1 MASAVKYLS
10 NVTKSVKYAAIDVL
24 KDLNPIIVEG
34 VEENAD
40 VAKVTYSTIKNFKT
54 IVPKAAKSLADSQ
67 VGELARE
74 AKKNIIEDLKS
85 GKFYNRERMNR
96 ADEYAMEHGDLGFD
110 TDVSDF
116 MVDEGGDDLGFD
128 TESNEFLADTMD
140 EVGEKTSSAVGQVL
154 MRTAEYQVEAQRQ
167 STVRTLAQTAAM
179 TATLHSDLAAVN
191 ANIAGVVKFNQ
202 EVMSTHIENSTRFYQ
217 RQQEQMS
224 EQTALLTEIRDIQK
238 AVFSPKS
245 KSMSSKVKVSDIFT
259 SNGMI
264 NLAEYFKYVQQN
276 VKDQD
281 SGMGEMVS
289 MVMDLGLGK
298 SMVANPLGSIM
309 KGVIKSA
316 IPNVLK
322 DAMTEFNEAIAGSIS
337 TALLNIT
344 KKKDSMNP
352 IMSLLGNI
360 FGLDL
365 SVKKSMNTGGY
376 EKGAVPWNG
385 KDHKALTEVIPT
397 LLGKIYSS
405 VSGQPETRYD
415 YETGRFRSFKS
426 IRKEYKNAKDRYI
439 RDANS
444 SVMPYL
450 QDQIRNIDFGGNI
463 KRQQEFIDNLE
474 KILRKNFENMEKF
487 NPNDKSI
494 NAKTYGLKGDHAE
507 YDLKLIREMYK
518 KIPASKQL
526 MNQNDLLSAIQAY
539 NAFLTGEEEKGDSIF
554 NSIFDGSMKGGKKK
568 LQSPMVA
575 GFTKLDTTND
585 LLTEIRDYLYTP
597 GNKRAKLK
605 KRNYRSEKT
614 TIEVT
619 SEESKKKENKA
630 KSNLGFNVT
639 QNDETTMKIDDDKI
653 VTEKDLS
660 KESKS
665 KFIKDLKKQET
676 ATQKLKVLFK
686 KGFSFLDAPGA
697 FAAQLLRNVDRRLY
711 TLLFNE
717 GDSDTDSVM
726 GIFREKFDDW
736 FENFKENTKNKIDG
750 IKEAI
755 SESGVKGKFS
765 SIMKN
770 LFGFDFE
777 QWEGEFKEALFG
789 DKNESFVS
797 GMKDM
802 FKEGFKDMF
811 NSIKNFIKPETE
823 EQKQA
828 KTQNAAANKVKN
840 ALKGLG
846 ETKKVENAAAGMRRV
861 SKTGIVAVSE
871 GEMIIPPDMDINNI
885 KKRSAKE
892 KKAIEEFEAAYGK
905 IGSIP
910 QFAEGGTYTDPS
922 DVYKEVITFAKEG
935 WSSSKIKK
943 WIDKNVADN
952 EIKKKVLELA
962 QTETAEYAKAKGKAI
977 GKKIAGFGS
986 SVMGEAKAAGAT
998 AMENE
1003 TISNI
1008 VDSITEKVGDN
1019 VKGKGNEAVKDIM
1032 GNFKKYLPRMAASG
1046 ATGIGLSLA
1055 FGLAGGPIL
1064 GGAIGAGI
1072 GLLSKSEALQNLL
1085 FGKKLEDGS
1094 RDKGILPKDITQN
1107 IDKYFPN
1114 MAKGAIV
1121 GGITSVLP
1129 FVPGGPLA
1137 GILVGSAVGFARS
1150 NENINRM
1157 LFGENGKLTKAASIL
1172 KQKLPKMGLG
1182 AALGMLTGPFG
1193 LTTNLMLGAG
1203 LGFVSDT
1210 EKFKEIVFG
1219 VKGFDG
1225 KRSGG
1230 LVGFIRDAVQVP
1242 LEGIK
1247 KLFDDTK
1254 EWFKNSILSPIE
1266 KGLSPFI
1273 QQIKNIGN
1281 WIKDG
1286 ITSAFS
1292 DHIAK
1297 PIGKALNERIIQPVE
1312 RGIGKI
1318 INGILAPVK
1327 FAASLPFKA
1336 FGAAGQAL
1344 ERRQLKRTG
1353 KAAGTAAERIAKRED
1368 LDKGRKAKR
1377 YTNTAAH
1384 KLDLALTTA
1393 TDDELAEYKLLA
1405 DYSQDTASLKGRT
1418 AKGRQKALDKFSKGV
1433 IARGG
1438 LDKML
1443 LSHVNRSPSQLS
1455 RQDYNYIMDQVAI
1468 GNYKGPVAL
1477 ILQSPVFPE
1486 EYKKQAAK
1494 AIKDTALKVKD
1505 AREKAKN
1512 FTETARN
1519 IKDKTGVDVTD
1530 KNFQRVVN
1538 QEYNSRGV
1546 EKSKEET
1553 PEEKAGDQVTTA
1565 ITSTHEEA
1573 MTALN
1578 RIAEAIEIMAYGDQ
1592 DAKRQKLNE
1601 RRAARKKAKREAADK
1616 KRREKQLEKGKLF
1629 FDGEDV
1635 LDDQDITDENI
1646 EKFKNQD
1653 INRYESKF
1661 KKFYKSAKD
1670 KASNFYKDK
1679 VSWRVGYAKD
1689 VASEIPGNVKNKARD
1704 ISDNVKLSVTDVI
1717 LAAQAGDYA
1726 LASKL
1731 ANGSRVKMGQLR
1743 GAMRNTVTKIKR
1755 KAEQAKTVMTEH
1767 GPILMRKDKQGN
1779 EIPDE
1784 RDSETKETLELRDE
1798 AQNTQKGILS
1808 KISSLGS
1815 GLKGLFSSDEEDE
1828 DGESIISK
1836 IFKNVAKYA
1845 LPVVGGVAGI
1855 GLLKNISEKTI
1866 QVQQKDEQG
1875 NKMYDEN
1882 GNPIMTETTIGNAIK
1897 DKLTEVWLGPDGTGN
1912 TAGVWYHVKDFTR
1925 NTILPLIG
1933 DGIDLI
1939 KEKLPDLISTG
1950 IQVIIENA
1958 PTLFSTVFTGI
1969 VNGVVSLFKKAL
1981 SNVPVI
1987 GGAFKDEEKS
1997 NKDKPTS
2004 ESINGQKVTLTSGI
2018 TGVGGASTGTSTGT
2032 TGGTTT
2038 GKGASTSKAAPAE
2051 GSTAAKL
2058 QSLFD
2063 KYNGPLGGGTAS
2075 SSTTTTSSSTTST
2088 GATSANTNA
2097 TTTQTNTTTTTA
2109 QSVGNAAAG
2118 TANLVQYSNNISAP
2132 GTDEDVQSSLAYQN
2146 AGPTVRKKALPVLK
2160 EVWNANIGNGMTVGQ
2175 LCNDNKTII
2184 AEVQDANGQT
2194 VQLTGADL
2202 LLYPDLASQI
2212 IGADISLTDEERDKN
2227 SEEVR
2232 AAVDTNPGNWTGFK
2246 VLVSGGGYG
2255 ALTAKK
2261 GINMVSKAGK
2271 FASKFGSTAAKVTKK
2286 LPGLKRVGQI
2296 ANITGKAT
2304 NMAAQIATTPMR
2316 IVEGGRKVIKD
2327 FNRGAKAGGSIASGL
2342 SEVKRAGGLRTRSKI
2357 RKGQSA
2363 FNAAMDSRKAARAA
2377 KVNDAKTGIG
2387 KAWQKAK
2394 NFIPDKIDDAVKSV
2408 GNKGLN
2414 AAQKATKIDAQDVK
2428 KATSGIANAVNAV
2441 KTKGGKL
2448 GKAAE
2453 KAGEV
2458 VGKIKDKAGKLTG
2471 EAADVVSKL
2480 SKILDKFLSDN
2491 KVLKQLN
2498 KVIKCA
2504 KKKVSSEAI
2513 SKALKEFAEKIVE
2526 KFTKGLAKTAAKIIA
2541 KISTKLAAYI
2551 GSAGIVAAAF
2561 LVVDFV
2567 SGLSKADAIMQV
2579 EKPTVAERLIAGLVN
2594 AFAETFFI
2602 TLVIDTKD
2610 LVQFCINML
2619 ENLGVDFSDLRKRQA
2634 EAEENCRKYNAEHD
2648 TNYTVEEYLMSD
2660 HLSTK
2665 IKNALGKAWDTV
2677 KDTGKKAWDGIKNAG
2692 KSAWNFI
2699 TGKGDEDEKE
2709 TEEKEKKEKK
2719 SSKKKDTA
2727 KKKETE
2733 QNKTNASSSVASAA
2747 TSAMTAISSANVTG
2761 KSDNLASDSETNKS
2775 GTTKQIV
2782 ATKGKSTGSSTTAEE
2797 ADAVAEYNKENGTNY
2812 TAEEYNATVKGNVT
2826 GVDSTSTSGS
2836 IISTQNG
2843 KEMKKVSANINTLI
2857 PNMIRSVKGK
2867 LASMFGLKP
2876 EEMNKTTNVGTNAY
2890 KTSPATMFF
2899 NSITNMW
2906 RDASTKIGN
2915 MVTSLPKSIGS
2926 AAKSASHFLA
2936 VAFGLADPD
2945 EKNVGIEDATSDT
2958 YINRRA
2964 NIIKDTSAYSATLAS
2979 ASITGSNSANESTQL
2994 SKVSSAVRTVAKTTS
3009 TLASKVSNFVS
3020 KTFGLKGGSGSGLSG
3035 SGSELGD
3042 QDRSKADTF
3051 ISQKYSKYANR
3062 YFTTKGDT
3070 KRTTVADA
3078 GCAPAVATMAV
3089 NTLAANDKILD
3100 MDTAM
3105 KHAIKYKTPNGGVTA
3120 DYFIDEFKDQGL
3132 RAAYVAG
3139 KESDKESII
3148 LNQLRRGNPIIL
3160 MGQDDKNSTKKVSPF
3175 GPKAH
3180 YVVATGISRDGRTIY
3195 INDPESRTPRTPYSV
3210 KRILKGTILGVA
3222 PVSSKKNRI
3231 TEAATK
3237 KAKKILKNFKAGGKY
3252 GEDTVQYKVWQHL
3265 RTKLTEEQTA
3275 AVMGNME
3282 AESGFDAAAIEKGSG
3297 WGFGLCQWTNPNG
3310 GPTGRRTNLENY
3322 AASIG
3327 KPASDIGVQCDF
3339 LLAELDPNGG
3349 CDGYATYQLMTKT
3362 YENKTWD
3369 KNTFNTATDITTL
3382 TKAFC
3387 YCWERPKEQYAHMD
3401 RRIESAK
3408 MYFEEFTG
3416 VPAGDGS
3423 SGGTNSEAENSN
3435 NPITKLLNKFQ
3446 ELGAAFGLTDSGT
3459 SGSSG
3464 DGSGDP
3470 EWLDGEVKG
3479 NVCSDPE
3486 KAKQQ
3491 QQLVLKMKSVEN
3503 TLPYSQ
3509 AARDPDEDKSGDC
3522 SSTVQWAYKKVL
3534 GVDPGSWTGAQKT
3547 DSDTYTATTSLND
3560 PSKLQLGDLLLMNRH
3575 VEMYAGEDDDG
3586 GHLMI
3591 GHGGGEHTLPDG
3603 TVTTKGPYTRALDKT
3618 PPYNLVRRWTGFKE
3632 GGSGSG
3638 LSSYTPS
3645 SGSKSNSLYSR
3656 KWIGTG
3662 GSGSGVDFSTIDSSS
3677 YKLATTSSTATP
3689 ASRGSS
3695 QIVSYQSKQ
3704 SKDSMDKLMEIIIG
3718 LLGQVVN
3725 NTSAI
3730 KDISTLLVKL
3740 IELKASNSGSGMT
3753 DAEKNTIGKEMTLMR
3768 ALLSET
3774 VNNSGN
3780 SGTQSLS
3787 QLIRNVEA
3795 IAQQ

>member
-450 QDQIRNIDFGGNI
+450 QDQIRNIDFGGNV

-568 LQSPMVA
+568 LQSPMVV

-597 GNKRAKLK
+597 GNKRNKLK
-605 KRNYRSEKT
+605 KKNYKSEKT

-676 ATQKLKVLFK
+676 ATQKLKMLFK
-686 KGFSFLDAPGA
+686 KGFSFLEAPGA
-697 FAAQLLRNVDRRLY
+697 FAAQLLRNVDKRLY
-711 TLLFNE
+711 TLLFND

-736 FENFKENTKNKIDG
+736 FENFKENTKNKING

-797 GMKDM
+797 GMKDL

-892 KKAIEEFEAAYGK
+892 KKAIEQFEAAYGK

-910 QFAEGGTYTDPS
+910 QFAEGGKYTDPS

-943 WIDKNVADN
+943 CIDKNVADN

-1046 ATGIGLSLA
+1046 VTGMGLSLA

-1094 RDKGILPKDITQN
+1094 RDGGILPKDITQN

-1150 NENINRM
+1150 NENINKM

-1230 LVGFIRDAVQVP
+1230 LVGFIRDAAQVP

-1247 KLFDDTK
+1247 KLFEDTK

-1353 KAAGTAAERIAKRED
+1353 QAAGTAAERIAKRED

-1433 IARGG
+1433 VARGG

-1546 EKSKEET
+1546 EKSKEDT

-1646 EKFKNQD
+1646 EQFKNQD

-1670 KASNFYKDK
+1670 KASSFYKDK

-1704 ISDNVKLSVTDVI
+1704 ISDNVRLSVSDVI

-1743 GAMRNTVTKIKR
+1743 GAMRTTVNKIKR

-1798 AQNTQKGILS
+1798 AQNTQKGILAN
-1808 KISSLGS
+1808 ISGLGS
-1815 GLKGLFSSDEEDE
+1815 GLKGLFGSDEEDE
-1828 DGESIISK
+1828 EGESTFSK
-1836 IFKNVAKYA
+1836 IFKTVAKYA
-1845 LPVVGGVAGI
+1845 LPVVGGVAGM

-1882 GNPIMTETTIGNAIK
+1882 GNPIMTETTIGEAIK

-1950 IQVIIENA
+1950 IQVMIENA
-1958 PTLFSTVFTGI
+1958 PTLFGTVFTGI
-1969 VNGVVSLFKKAL
+1969 VNGVVSLFKQAL
-1981 SNVPVI
+1981 SNLPII
-1987 GGAFKDEEKS
+1987 GGSFEDKDKKD
-1997 NKDKPTS
+1997 KDKPTS
-2004 ESINGQKVTLTSGI
+2004 ENINGQKVTLTGGI
-2018 TGVGGASTGTSTGT
+2018 TGVGGSSTSTT
-2032 TGGTTT
+2032 TGGT
-2038 GKGASTSKAAPAE
+2038 GSSSAKAAPAE

-2063 KYNGPLGGGTAS
+2063 KYNGPLGGGTS
-2075 SSTTTTSSSTTST
+2075 SSTTTTSSSSNVAKGSTVTNTS
-2088 GATSANTNA
+2088 
-2097 TTTQTNTTTTTA
+2097 TNTTTQSNTVAKTA
-2109 QSVGNAAAG
+2109 SSGGNATG
-2118 TANLVQYSNNISAP
+2118 TASIVQYSNNVAVP

-2160 EVWNANIGNGMTVGQ
+2160 EVWNADIGNGMTVGQ
-2175 LCNDNKTII
+2175 LCNDDQTII
-2184 AEVQDANGQT
+2184 AEIQDSNGQT
-2194 VQLTGADL
+2194 IQLTGADL
-2202 LLYPDLASQI
+2202 LLYPDLASQV

-2246 VLVSGGGYG
+2246 ILASGGGYG
-2255 ALTAKK
+2255 AGTAKR

-2271 FASKFGSTAAKVTKK
+2271 AASKFGSTMAKVTKRV
-2286 LPGLKRVGQI
+2286 PVFNRVGQI

-2316 IVEGGRKVIKD
+2316 ILEGGRKVVKD
-2327 FNRGAKAGGSIASGL
+2327 FTRGAKAGGSIASGF
-2342 SEVKRAGGLRTRSKI
+2342 SEVKRAGGLRTRSKL
-2357 RKGQSA
+2357 RKGQKA

-2394 NFIPDKIDDAVKSV
+2394 NIIPDKIDDTIKSI

-2414 AAQKATKIDAQDVK
+2414 AAQKATKIDAQDIK
-2428 KATSGIANAVNAV
+2428 KATSGLKNAVNAV

-2453 KAGEV
+2453 KAGEIA
-2458 VGKIKDKAGKLTG
+2458 GKVKDKVGKLTD

-2480 SKILDKFLSDN
+2480 SKLLDKFLSDN

-2513 SKALKEFAEKIVE
+2513 SKALKEFGEKILE
-2526 KFTKGLAKTAAKIIA
+2526 RFTKGLAKAAAKIIA

-2602 TLVIDTKD
+2602 TLVVDTKD

-2665 IKNALGKAWDTV
+2665 IKNALGKAWDAA

-2692 KSAWNFI
+2692 KSVWNFL
-2699 TGKGDEDEKE
+2699 TSKGDDDEKE
-2709 TEEKEKKEKK
+2709 TEKKEKKEKK

-2727 KKKETE
+2727 KKKEAE
-2733 QNKTNASSSVASAA
+2733 QNKTNAASSVASAA
-2747 TSAMTAISSANVTG
+2747 TSAMSAISSANVAG
-2761 KSDNLASDSETNKS
+2761 KSDNLVYDDNGNVVGAGINED
-2775 GTTKQIV
+2775 GTIEQMFIPQ
-2782 ATKGKSTGSSTTAEE
+2782 GDSTGGSTNT
-2797 ADAVAEYNKENGTNY
+2797 DAVA
-2812 TAEEYNATVKGNVT
+2812 EYNATVKGNVT

-3009 TLASKVSNFVS
+3009 SLASKVSNFVS
-3020 KTFGLKGGSGSGLSG
+3020 KTFGLKSGSGSGLSG

-3062 YFTTKGDT
+3062 SFMTKGDT

-3160 MGQDDKNSTKKVSPF
+3160 MGQDDKNSTKKISPF

-3180 YVVATGISRDGRTIY
+3180 YVVATGISKDGRTIY
-3195 INDPESRTPRTPYSV
+3195 INDPESRTPRTPYSA

-3222 PVSSKKNRI
+3222 PISSKKNRI

-3237 KAKKILKNFKAGGKY
+3237 KAKNILKNFKAGGKY
-3252 GEDTVQYKVWQHL
+3252 GEDTTQYKVWQHL
-3265 RTKLTEEQTA
+3265 RTKLSEEQTA
-3275 AVMGNME
+3275 AVMGNIE
-3282 AESGFDAAAIEKGSG
+3282 AESSFDSNAIEKGNNI
-3297 WGFGLCQWTNPNG
+3297 GFGLCQWSF
-3310 GPTGRRTNLENY
+3310 GRRTQIEKY

-3327 KPASDIGVQCDF
+3327 KSAGDVAVQCDF

-3349 CDGYATYQLMTKT
+3349 CDGYATYQLMTTT
-3362 YENKTWD
+3362 YEGQKWD
-3369 KNTFNTATDITTL
+3369 KNTFNTSNDITTL

-3387 YCWERPKEQYAHMD
+3387 YCWERPNEQYAHMD

-3423 SGGTNSEAENSN
+3423 SDGANGEAENSN

-3464 DGSGDP
+3464 DGSGDS

-3509 AARDPDEDKSGDC
+3509 AARDPDKDKSGDC

-3560 PSKLQLGDLLLMNRH
+3560 PSKLQLGDLLLKDGH
-3575 VEMYAGEDDDG
+3575 VEMYAGEDDEG

-3591 GHGGGEHTLPDG
+3591 GHGGAEHTLPDG
-3603 TVTTKGPYTRALDKT
+3603 TVTSKGPFTRALAKT

-3638 LSSYTPS
+3638 LSSYTPL

-3662 GSGSGVDFSTIDSSS
+3662 GSGVDSSTIDSSS

-3753 DAEKNTIGKEMTLMR
+3753 DAEKNTIGKEMTLMK

>member
-116 MVDEGGDDLGFD
+116 MVDESGDDLGFD

-526 MNQNDLLSAIQAY
+526 MNQNDLLNAIQAY

-605 KRNYRSEKT
+605 KKNYKSEKT

-686 KGFSFLDAPGA
+686 KGFSFLEAPGV

-717 GDSDTDSVM
+717 GDSDTDSIM

-755 SESGVKGKFS
+755 GEAGVKGKFS

-797 GMKDM
+797 GMRDL

-910 QFAEGGTYTDPS
+910 QFAEGGK
-922 DVYKEVITFAKEG
+922 YKSMAQSAYDDLMGKVRAG
-935 WSSSKIKK
+935 WSKEKIRK
-943 WIDKNVADN
+943 WAKDHIPDSVRNS
-952 EIKKKVLELA
+952 VLKMVES
-962 QTETAEYAKAKGKAI
+962 ETAEYAKAKGKAMAN
-977 GKKIAGFGS
+977 KATQFGS
-986 SVMGEAKAAGAT
+986 AVADEAKAFGAT

-1046 ATGIGLSLA
+1046 ATGMGLSLA

-1072 GLLSKSEALQNLL
+1072 GLLSKSEALQDLL
-1085 FGKKLEDGS
+1085 FGKKLEDGT

-1182 AALGMLTGPFG
+1182 TALGMLTGPFG

-1225 KRSGG
+1225 NRSGG
-1230 LVGFIRDAVQVP
+1230 LVGFIRDAAQIP

-1247 KLFDDTK
+1247 NLFNDTK
-1254 EWFKNSILSPIE
+1254 EWFKNNILAPIE

-1327 FAASLPFKA
+1327 FVASLPFKA

-1384 KLDLALTTA
+1384 KLDVALTTA

-1405 DYSQDTASLKGRT
+1405 DYAQDTASLKGRT

-1433 IARGG
+1433 VARGG

-1494 AIKDTALKVKD
+1494 AIKDTALKVKE

-1546 EKSKEET
+1546 EKSNEET

-1635 LDDQDITDENI
+1635 LDDQDITDENV
-1646 EKFKNQD
+1646 EQFKNQD

-1670 KASNFYKDK
+1670 KASSFYKDK

-1704 ISDNVKLSVTDVI
+1704 VSDNVRLSVSDII

-1743 GAMRNTVTKIKR
+1743 GAIRGTVNKIKR

-1798 AQNTQKGILS
+1798 AQNTQKGILA

-1815 GLKGLFSSDEEDE
+1815 GLKGLFSSDDDEEE
-1828 DGESIISK
+1828 EEGFFSK
-1836 IFKNVAKYA
+1836 IIGKVAKYA
-1845 LPVVGGVAGI
+1845 LPALGVVGGVAGV
-1855 GLLKNISEKTI
+1855 GLIKKISDKKI
-1866 QVQQKDEQG
+1866 QVQQKDAQG

-1882 GNPIMTETTIGNAIK
+1882 GNPIMTETTIGDAIK

-1925 NTILPLIG
+1925 NTLLPLIG

-1939 KEKLPDLISTG
+1939 QEKLPDLIATG
-1950 IQVIIENA
+1950 VKTIVENA
-1958 PTLFSTVFTGI
+1958 PALFKTVFTGI
-1969 VNGVVSLFKKAL
+1969 ASGVVSLFRQAL

-1987 GGAFKDEEKS
+1987 GGMFKDS
-1997 NKDKPTS
+1997 NKDKKDKPSS
-2004 ESINGQKVTLTSGI
+2004 ESINGQKVTLTGGI
-2018 TGVGGASTGTSTGT
+2018 TGVGGSSTSAT
-2032 TGGTTT
+2032 TGGI
-2038 GKGASTSKAAPAE
+2038 GSSSAKAAPAE

-2058 QSLFD
+2058 QSIFD
-2063 KYNGPLGGGTAS
+2063 KYNGPLKGSSSTSSGYTATAASTSVSSSGSSSNTQTSAS
-2075 SSTTTTSSSTTST
+2075 SSGSIGTP
-2088 GATSANTNA
+2088 AT
-2097 TTTQTNTTTTTA
+2097 
-2109 QSVGNAAAG
+2109 G
-2118 TANLVQYSNNISAP
+2118 TANIVQYSAGSSDP
-2132 GTDEDVQSSLAYQN
+2132 GTDEEVQKSLAYQN
-2146 AGPTVRKKALPVLK
+2146 AGPTVRKKALSALK
-2160 EVWNANIGNGMTVGQ
+2160 EVWNAPVGPNGMTVGQ
-2175 LCNDNKTII
+2175 LCNDDQMVI
-2184 AEVQDANGQT
+2184 AEVQDTNGQT
-2194 VQLTGADL
+2194 IQLTGADL
-2202 LLYPDLASQI
+2202 LLYPDLASQV

-2232 AAVDTNPGNWTGFK
+2232 SAVDTNPGNWAGFK
-2246 VLVSGGGYG
+2246 ILVSGGRYG
-2255 ALTAKK
+2255 AGTAKK

-2271 FASKFGSTAAKVTKK
+2271 AASKFGSTMAKVTKHV
-2286 LPGLKRVGQI
+2286 PVFNRVGQI

-2316 IVEGGRKVIKD
+2316 ILEGGRKIVED
-2327 FNRGAKAGGSIASGL
+2327 FSEARRVGYGAKKAAWFAGQN
-2342 SEVKRAGGLRTRSKI
+2342 VRYRAGQKI
-2357 RKGQSA
+2357 NKAQDA

-2394 NFIPDKIDDAVKSV
+2394 NAIPDKIDDFVTSA
-2408 GNKGLN
+2408 GNKGFN
-2414 AAQKATKIDAQDVK
+2414 AAGKATKIDASDVK
-2428 KATSGIANAVNAV
+2428 NATSGLKNAFN
-2441 KTKGGKL
+2441 KL
-2448 GKAAE
+2448 KNKSGIVGKAANA
-2453 KAGEV
+2453 AGDV
-2458 VGKIKDKAGKLTG
+2458 ASKAGK
-2471 EAADVVSKL
+2471 AAGKL
-2480 SKILDKFLSDN
+2480 SEKALKVVDMLKSVLGKFLSDN
-2491 KVLKQLN
+2491 KVLKQLQKVLKCAKGKVTKKLSS
-2498 KVIKCA
+2498 KVIK
-2504 KKKVSSEAI
+2504 EALE
-2513 SKALKEFAEKIVE
+2513 KFADKILQ
-2526 KFTKGLAKTAAKIIA
+2526 KFTKGLAKVAAKVIA
-2541 KISTKLAAYI
+2541 KVSTKLAAYI
-2551 GSAGIVAAAF
+2551 GSAGIAAAVF
-2561 LVVDFV
+2561 LAVDFI
-2567 SGLSKADAIMQV
+2567 SGLSKADAIMGV
-2579 EKPTVAERLIAGLVN
+2579 EKPTLAERFVAGIVN

-2610 LVQFCINML
+2610 IVQFVIDLL
-2619 ENLGVDFSDLRKRQA
+2619 ESLGVDFSDLRKRQA

-2648 TNYTVEEYLMSD
+2648 TDYSVEEYLMSD

-2665 IKNALGKAWDTV
+2665 IKNALGNAVDTV
-2677 KDTGKKAWDGIKNAG
+2677 KNAAGSIWSGIKNIG
-2692 KSAWNFI
+2692 GNILDGI
-2699 TGKGDEDEKE
+2699 TGKDEDEQLIEQKE
-2709 TEEKEKKEKK
+2709 KEEEKNTPKTT
-2719 SSKKKDTA
+2719 DTNL
-2727 KKKETE
+2727 EG
-2733 QNKTNASSSVASAA
+2733 
-2747 TSAMTAISSANVTG
+2747 TATG
-2761 KSDNLASDSETNKS
+2761 KSVQTQTAS
-2775 GTTKQIV
+2775 V
-2782 ATKGKSTGSSTTAEE
+2782 STTTSTATSTVES
-2797 ADAVAEYNKENGTNY
+2797 YNKENDTNY
-2812 TAEEYNATVKGNVT
+2812 TNAEYEAAVGNVT
-2826 GVDSTSTSGS
+2826 GVENITTSSSG
-2836 IISTQNG
+2836 T
-2843 KEMKKVSANINTLI
+2843 KVSTRENGIQIKKATGNIVSSV
-2857 PNMIRSVKGK
+2857 PNMIRTVKGRV
-2867 LASMFGLKP
+2867 ASLFGLKP
-2876 EEMNKTTNVGTNAY
+2876 EEMNKTSNVGLNSY

-2899 NSITNMW
+2899 NSVTNMW
-2906 RDASTKIGN
+2906 KSASTKVSS
-2915 MVTSLPKSIGS
+2915 MVTSLPKSIAS
-2926 AAKSASHFLA
+2926 AAQNASHFLA

-2945 EKNVGIEDATSDT
+2945 EKNIGIEDATNET
-2958 YINRRA
+2958 YLNRRA
-2964 NIIKDTSAYSATLAS
+2964 NIIKDTSAYSATLAG
-2979 ASITGSNSANESTQL
+2979 ASLTGSNSADANTQSSAINATTGTTAKSTSSL
-2994 SKVSSAVRTVAKTTS
+2994 GNKIGSFISKV
-3009 TLASKVSNFVS
+3009 
-3020 KTFGLKGGSGSGLSG
+3020 FGIGGGSGSGLSDDAHIV
-3035 SGSELGD
+3035 ETYGD
-3042 QDRSKADTF
+3042 NWDQNTF
-3051 ISQKYSKYANR
+3051 ISQKYSRYANTP
-3062 YFTTKGDT
+3062 FTVKGDQN
-3070 KRTTVADA
+3070 RTTVADA
-3078 GCAPAVATMAV
+3078 GCAPAAATMAT
-3089 NTLAANDKILD
+3089 NIYAPTYDPLS
-3100 MDTAM
+3100 MRE
-3105 KHAIKYKTPNGGVTA
+3105 AIQHSLKYKNPNGGVTA
-3120 DYFIDEFKDQGL
+3120 DYFVDEFFKKGL
-3132 RAAYVAG
+3132 QAAYVAG
-3139 KESDKESII
+3139 DNPKKESII
-3148 LNQLRRGNPIIL
+3148 LNQLRRGDPIIL
-3160 MGQDDKNSTKKVSPF
+3160 MGQDDKNSSKKVSPF

-3180 YVVATGISRDGRTIY
+3180 YVVATKLSKDGKTVY
-3195 INDPESRTPRTPYSV
+3195 INDPEARKAEIPYSIN
-3210 KRILKGTILGVA
+3210 RIIKNTILGVA
-3222 PVSSKKNRI
+3222 PVHTSKSRKLN
-3231 TEAATK
+3231 EAAKK
-3237 KAKKILKNFKAGGKY
+3237 KAMNLLKKFKAGGKY
-3252 GEDTVQYKVWQHL
+3252 GSDTIQYKVWNGL
-3265 RTKLTEEQTA
+3265 RAGGYNEYTVA
-3275 AVMGNME
+3275 ATMGNIE
-3282 AESGFDAAAIEKGSG
+3282 AECDFNPDLVEKGSG
-3297 WGFGLCQWTNPNG
+3297 IGYGLVQWSY
-3310 GPTGRRTNLENY
+3310 GRRTAYEKY
-3322 AASIG
+3322 AASKG
-3327 KPASDIGVQCDF
+3327 KPKSDLTTQIEYLLKELQADSGVWTKGSTRYGFGVLTRDDWEKTSSVSDIEK
-3339 LLAELDPNGG
+3339 A
-3349 CDGYATYQLMTKT
+3349 
-3362 YENKTWD
+3362 
-3369 KNTFNTATDITTL
+3369 
-3382 TKAFC
+3382 TKAFMIC
-3387 YCWERPKEQYAHMD
+3387 FERPSYDHSVNHID
-3401 RRIESAK
+3401 RRLNAAK
-3408 MYFEEFTG
+3408 KYYEEF
-3416 VPAGDGS
+3416 AGSPIDTDISGEYIK
-3423 SGGTNSEAENSN
+3423 GGTDDTTSTTTTESK
-3435 NPITKLLNKFQ
+3435 NPITQLINKFQ
-3446 ELGAAFGLTDSGT
+3446 QLGGLYGLTDTGVSGE
-3459 SGSSG
+3459 SSITTPTG
-3464 DGSGDP
+3464 G
-3470 EWLDGEVKG
+3470 EDGEIDPTITG
-3479 NVCSDPE
+3479 NVSSNPE
-3486 KAKQQ
+3486 YAKKQK
-3491 QQLVLKMKSVEN
+3491 QLVSMMKDYEGQIE
-3503 TLPYSQ
+3503 YSQ
-3509 AARDPDEDKSGDC
+3509 ANNAFPGPTRDPSQVIDGKRYGDC
-3522 SSTVQWAYKKVL
+3522 SSTVKWVYKTIL
-3534 GVDPGSWTGAQKT
+3534 GVDPGDYTGAQRT
-3547 DSDTYTATTSLND
+3547 DSDTYTVGNGTSD
-3560 PSKLQLGDLLLMNRH
+3560 ESKLQLGDLILKQGH
-3575 VEMYAGEDDDG
+3575 VEMYYGNG
-3586 GHLMI
+3586 KMI
-3591 GHGGGEHTLPDG
+3591 GHGGGNDG
-3603 TVTTKGPYTRALDKT
+3603 KT
-3618 PPYNLVRRWTGFKE
+3618 PGPTIKNLGSNPPYSLVRRWVGFKN

-3662 GSGSGVDFSTIDSSS
+3662 GSGSGVDSSTIDSSS
-3677 YKLATTSSTATP
+3677 YRLATISSTATP
-3689 ASRGSS
+3689 ANRGSS
-3695 QIVSYQSKQ
+3695 QMVSYQSKQ
-3704 SKDSMDKLMEIIIG
+3704 SKDSMDKLMEIIVG

-3753 DAEKNTIGKEMTLMR
+3753 DAEKNAIGKEMTLMR

-3774 VNNSGN
+3774 VNNSSN
-3780 SGTQSLS
+3780 SGSQSLS

>member
-85 GKFYNRERMNR
+85 GKFYNRERMNS

-224 EQTALLTEIRDIQK
+224 EQIALLTEIRDIQK

-322 DAMTEFNEAIAGSIS
+322 DAMAEFNEAIAGSIS
-337 TALLNIT
+337 TALLDIT

-450 QDQIRNIDFGGNI
+450 QDQIRNIDFGGNV

-526 MNQNDLLSAIQAY
+526 MNQNDLLNAIQAY

-619 SEESKKKENKA
+619 AEESKKKENKA

-686 KGFSFLDAPGA
+686 KGFSFLEAPGV

-797 GMKDM
+797 GMRDL

-892 KKAIEEFEAAYGK
+892 KKAIEQFEAAYGK

-910 QFAEGGTYTDPS
+910 QFAEGGK
-922 DVYKEVITFAKEG
+922 YKSMAQSAYDDLMGKVRAG
-935 WSSSKIKK
+935 WSKEKIRK
-943 WIDKNVADN
+943 WAKDHIPDSVRNS
-952 EIKKKVLELA
+952 VLKMVES
-962 QTETAEYAKAKGKAI
+962 ETAEYAKTRGKAI

-986 SVMGEAKAAGAT
+986 SVMGEAKAVGAT

-1019 VKGKGNEAVKDIM
+1019 VKGKGKEAVTDIM
-1032 GNFKKYLPRMAASG
+1032 SNFKKYLPRMAASG
-1046 ATGIGLSLA
+1046 VTGMGLSLA

-1094 RDKGILPKDITQN
+1094 RDGGILPKDITQN

-1182 AALGMLTGPFG
+1182 AAIGMLTGPFG

-1247 KLFDDTK
+1247 KLFEDTK

-1405 DYSQDTASLKGRT
+1405 DYSQDTASLKGIT

-1601 RRAARKKAKREAADK
+1601 RRAARKKAKREATDK

-1646 EKFKNQD
+1646 EQFKNQD

-1670 KASNFYKDK
+1670 KASSFYKDK

-1704 ISDNVKLSVTDVI
+1704 ISDNVRLSVSDII

-1743 GAMRNTVTKIKR
+1743 GAMRTTVNKIKR

-1798 AQNTQKGILS
+1798 AQNTQKGILAN
-1808 KISSLGS
+1808 ISGLGS
-1815 GLKGLFSSDEEDE
+1815 GLKGLFGSDEEDE
-1828 DGESIISK
+1828 EGESTFSK

-1845 LPVVGGVAGI
+1845 LPVVGGVAGM

-1882 GNPIMTETTIGNAIK
+1882 GNPIMTETTIGEAIK

-1950 IQVIIENA
+1950 IQVMIENA
-1958 PTLFSTVFTGI
+1958 PTLFGTVFTGI
-1969 VNGVVSLFKKAL
+1969 VNGVVSLFKQAL
-1981 SNVPVI
+1981 SNLPII
-1987 GGAFKDEEKS
+1987 GGSFEDKDKKD
-1997 NKDKPTS
+1997 KDKPTS
-2004 ESINGQKVTLTSGI
+2004 ESINGQKVTLTGGI
-2018 TGVGGASTGTSTGT
+2018 TGVGGSSTSAT
-2032 TGGTTT
+2032 TGGT
-2038 GKGASTSKAAPAE
+2038 GSSSTKAAPAE

-2063 KYNGPLGGGTAS
+2063 KYNGPLGGGSTS
-2075 SSTTTTSSSTTST
+2075 SSTTTTSSSSNVAKGSTVITTS
-2088 GATSANTNA
+2088 
-2097 TTTQTNTTTTTA
+2097 TNTTT
-2109 QSVGNAAAG
+2109 QSNTVAKTVSSGGNATG
-2118 TANLVQYSNNISAP
+2118 TASVVQYSNNIAVP

-2160 EVWNANIGNGMTVGQ
+2160 EVWNADIGNGMTVGQ
-2175 LCNDNKTII
+2175 LCNDDQIII
-2184 AEVQDANGQT
+2184 AEIQDSNGQT
-2194 VQLTGADL
+2194 IQLTGADL
-2202 LLYPDLASQI
+2202 LLYPDLASQV

-2246 VLVSGGGYG
+2246 ILASGGGYG
-2255 ALTAKK
+2255 AGTAKR

-2271 FASKFGSTAAKVTKK
+2271 AASKFGSTMAKVTKRV
-2286 LPGLKRVGQI
+2286 PVFNRVGQI

-2316 IVEGGRKVIKD
+2316 ILEGGRKVVKD
-2327 FNRGAKAGGSIASGL
+2327 FTRGAKAGGSIASGL
-2342 SEVKRAGGLRTRSKI
+2342 SEVKRAGGLRTRSKL
-2357 RKGQSA
+2357 RKGQKA

-2394 NFIPDKIDDAVKSV
+2394 NIIPDKIDDTIKSI

-2414 AAQKATKIDAQDVK
+2414 AAQKATKIDASDVK
-2428 KATSGIANAVNAV
+2428 KATSGLKNAFN
-2441 KTKGGKL
+2441 KL
-2448 GKAAE
+2448 KNKSGIVGKAANA
-2453 KAGEV
+2453 AGDV
-2458 VGKIKDKAGKLTG
+2458 ASKVKDKVGKLTD

-2480 SKILDKFLSDN
+2480 SKLLDKFLSDN

-2513 SKALKEFAEKIVE
+2513 SKALKEFGEKILE
-2526 KFTKGLAKTAAKIIA
+2526 RFTKGLAKAAAKIIA

-2551 GSAGIVAAAF
+2551 GSAGIATAAF

-2619 ENLGVDFSDLRKRQA
+2619 ENLGVDFSDLRKRQD

-2665 IKNALGKAWDTV
+2665 IKNALGKAWDAAKETGKKAWDAA

-2692 KSAWNFI
+2692 KSVWNFL
-2699 TGKGDEDEKE
+2699 TSKGDDEEKE
-2709 TEEKEKKEKK
+2709 TEKKEKKEKK

-2727 KKKETE
+2727 KKKEAE
-2733 QNKTNASSSVASAA
+2733 QNKTNAASSVASAA
-2747 TSAMTAISSANVTG
+2747 TSAMSAISSANVAG
-2761 KSDNLASDSETNKS
+2761 KSDNLVYDDNGNVVSAGINT
-2775 GTTKQIV
+2775 
-2782 ATKGKSTGSSTTAEE
+2782 
-2797 ADAVAEYNKENGTNY
+2797 DAVAEYNKENGTNY
-2812 TAEEYNATVKGNVT
+2812 TTDEYNATVKGNVT

-3009 TLASKVSNFVS
+3009 SLASKVSNFVS

-3035 SGSELGD
+3035 SGSELSDDAHIVETYGD
-3042 QDRSKADTF
+3042 NWDKNTF
-3051 ISQKYSKYANR
+3051 ISQKYSRYANR
-3062 YFTTKGDT
+3062 SFTTKGDT

-3089 NTLAANDKILD
+3089 NTLAANGKILD

-3195 INDPESRTPRTPYSV
+3195 INDPESRTPRTPYSA

-3222 PVSSKKNRI
+3222 PVSGKKNRI

-3310 GPTGRRTNLENY
+3310 GSTGRRTNLENY

-3369 KNTFNTATDITTL
+3369 KNTFNTATDIITL

-3423 SGGTNSEAENSN
+3423 SGGTNGEAENSN

-3459 SGSSG
+3459 SGSSEDG
-3464 DGSGDP
+3464 GSG
-3470 EWLDGEVKG
+3470 EDGEVDPTVSG
-3479 NVCSDPE
+3479 NVSSNPE
-3486 KAKQQ
+3486 YANKQK
-3491 QQLVLKMKSVEN
+3491 QLVSMMKQYEGQIE
-3503 TLPYSQ
+3503 YSQ
-3509 AARDPDEDKSGDC
+3509 ANDAYPGPTRNPDEVIDGKRYGDC
-3522 SSTVQWAYKKVL
+3522 SSTVQWVYKKIL
-3534 GVDPGSWTGAQKT
+3534 GVDPGSNTTGQRT
-3547 DSDTYTATTSLND
+3547 DSDTYTVGNGTSD
-3560 PSKLQLGDLLLMNRH
+3560 ESKLQLGDLILKKGH
-3575 VEMYAGEDDDG
+3575 VEMYYGNG
-3586 GHLMI
+3586 KMI
-3591 GHGGGEHTLPDG
+3591 GHGGGNDG
-3603 TVTTKGPYTRALDKT
+3603 KT
-3618 PPYNLVRRWTGFKE
+3618 PGPTIKNLGSNPPYSLVRRWVGFKN

-3753 DAEKNTIGKEMTLMR
+3753 DAEKNTIGKEMTLMK

-3780 SGTQSLS
+3780 SGNQSLS

>member
-1 MASAVKYLS
+1 MPSAVKYLS

-54 IVPKAAKSLADSQ
+54 IVPKAAKSLANSQ

-96 ADEYAMEHGDLGFD
+96 ADEYAIEHGDLGFD

-450 QDQIRNIDFGGNI
+450 QDQIRNIDFGGNV

-474 KILRKNFENMEKF
+474 RILRKNFENMEKF

-597 GNKRAKLK
+597 GNKRNKLK
-605 KRNYRSEKT
+605 KKNYKSEKT

-619 SEESKKKENKA
+619 AEESKKKENKA

-686 KGFSFLDAPGA
+686 KGFSFLEAPGV
-697 FAAQLLRNVDRRLY
+697 FAAQLLRNVDKRLY

-755 SESGVKGKFS
+755 GEAGVKGKFS

-797 GMKDM
+797 GMKDL

-910 QFAEGGTYTDPS
+910 QFAEGGK
-922 DVYKEVITFAKEG
+922 YKSMAQSAYDDLMGKVRAG
-935 WSSSKIKK
+935 WSKEKIRK
-943 WIDKNVADN
+943 WAKDHIPDSVRNS
-952 EIKKKVLELA
+952 VLKMVES
-962 QTETAEYAKAKGKAI
+962 ETAEYAKARGKAMAN
-977 GKKIAGFGS
+977 KATQFGS
-986 SVMGEAKAAGAT
+986 AVLGEAKAAGAT

-1046 ATGIGLSLA
+1046 ATGMALSLA

-1182 AALGMLTGPFG
+1182 AAIGMLTGPFG

-1247 KLFDDTK
+1247 KLFEDTK

-1384 KLDLALTTA
+1384 KLDVALTTA

-1405 DYSQDTASLKGRT
+1405 DYSQDTASLKGIT

-1553 PEEKAGDQVTTA
+1553 PEEKAGDQVTAA

-1646 EKFKNQD
+1646 EQFKNQD

-1670 KASNFYKDK
+1670 KASSFYKDK

-1704 ISDNVKLSVTDVI
+1704 VSDNIRLSVSDII

-1743 GAMRNTVTKIKR
+1743 GAMRTTVNKIKR

-1798 AQNTQKGILS
+1798 AQNTQKGILAN
-1808 KISSLGS
+1808 ISGLGS
-1815 GLKGLFSSDEEDE
+1815 GLKGLFGSDEEDE
-1828 DGESIISK
+1828 EGESTFSK

-1845 LPVVGGVAGI
+1845 LPVVGGVAGM

-1882 GNPIMTETTIGNAIK
+1882 GNPIMTETTIGEAIK

-1950 IQVIIENA
+1950 IQVMIENA
-1958 PTLFSTVFTGI
+1958 PTLFGTVFTGI
-1969 VNGVVSLFKKAL
+1969 VNGVVSLFKQAL
-1981 SNVPVI
+1981 SNLPVI
-1987 GGAFKDEEKS
+1987 GGAFEDKDKK

-2004 ESINGQKVTLTSGI
+2004 ESINGQKVTLTGGI
-2018 TGVGGASTGTSTGT
+2018 TGVGGSSTGAT
-2032 TGGTTT
+2032 TGGTGSSSAKT
-2038 GKGASTSKAAPAE
+2038 APAE

-2063 KYNGPLGGGTAS
+2063 KYNGPLGGGSTS
-2075 SSTTTTSSSTTST
+2075 SSTTTTSSSSNVAKGSTVTTTS
-2088 GATSANTNA
+2088 
-2097 TTTQTNTTTTTA
+2097 TNTTTQSNTVAKTA
-2109 QSVGNAAAG
+2109 SSGGNATG
-2118 TANLVQYSNNISAP
+2118 TASIVQYSNNIAVP

-2175 LCNDNKTII
+2175 LCNDDQTII
-2184 AEVQDANGQT
+2184 AEIQDSNGQT
-2194 VQLTGADL
+2194 IQLTGADL
-2202 LLYPDLASQI
+2202 LLYPDLASQV

-2246 VLVSGGGYG
+2246 ILASGGGYG
-2255 ALTAKK
+2255 AGTAKR

-2271 FASKFGSTAAKVTKK
+2271 AASKFGSTMAKVTKRV
-2286 LPGLKRVGQI
+2286 PVFNRVGQI

-2316 IVEGGRKVIKD
+2316 ILEGGRKVVKD
-2327 FNRGAKAGGSIASGL
+2327 FTRGAKAGGSIASGL
-2342 SEVKRAGGLRTRSKI
+2342 SEVKRAGGLRTRSKL
-2357 RKGQSA
+2357 RKGQKA
-2363 FNAAMDSRKAARAA
+2363 FNSAMDSRKAARAA

-2394 NFIPDKIDDAVKSV
+2394 NIIPDKIDDTIKSI

-2414 AAQKATKIDAQDVK
+2414 AAQKATKIDAQDIK
-2428 KATSGIANAVNAV
+2428 KATSGLKNAVNAV

-2453 KAGEV
+2453 KAGDIA
-2458 VGKIKDKAGKLTG
+2458 GKVKDKVGKLTD

-2480 SKILDKFLSDN
+2480 SKLLDKFLSDN

-2513 SKALKEFAEKIVE
+2513 SKALKEFGEKILE
-2526 KFTKGLAKTAAKIIA
+2526 RFTKGLAKAAAKIIA

-2551 GSAGIVAAAF
+2551 GSAGIATAAF

-2602 TLVIDTKD
+2602 TLVVDTKD

-2665 IKNALGKAWDTV
+2665 IKNALGKAWDAA
-2677 KDTGKKAWDGIKNAG
+2677 KETGKKAWNAAKDIGTKAWDGIKNAG
-2692 KSAWNFI
+2692 KSVWDFL
-2699 TGKGDEDEKE
+2699 TSKGDDDEKE
-2709 TEEKEKKEKK
+2709 IEKKEKKEKK

-2727 KKKETE
+2727 KKKEAE
-2733 QNKTNASSSVASAA
+2733 QNKTNAASSVASAA
-2747 TSAMTAISSANVTG
+2747 TSAMSAISSANVAG
-2761 KSDNLASDSETNKS
+2761 KSDNLVYDDNGNVVGAGINED
-2775 GTTKQIV
+2775 GTIEQMFIPQ
-2782 ATKGKSTGSSTTAEE
+2782 GDSTGGSTNT
-2797 ADAVAEYNKENGTNY
+2797 DAVA
-2812 TAEEYNATVKGNVT
+2812 EYNATVKGNVT

-3009 TLASKVSNFVS
+3009 SLASKVSNFVS

-3062 YFTTKGDT
+3062 SFMTKGDT

-3148 LNQLRRGNPIIL
+3148 LNQLRHGNPIIL

-3195 INDPESRTPRTPYSV
+3195 INDPESRTPRTPYSA

-3560 PSKLQLGDLLLMNRH
+3560 PSKLQLGDLLLMNGH
-3575 VEMYAGEDDDG
+3575 VEMYAGENDNG

-3603 TVTTKGPYTRALDKT
+3603 TVTTKGPYTRALAKT

-3638 LSSYTPS
+3638 LSGYTPS

-3677 YKLATTSSTATP
+3677 YRLATTSSTATP

-3753 DAEKNTIGKEMTLMR
+3753 DAEKNTIGKEMTLMK